1 MLWQIGVVVLVILLI
16 KNFLHHEQSSLS
28 KLPGPPKLPI
38 FGDALSFIWL
48 TQEQMFKKLV
58 QLQYLYGHRVVVKIF
73 NKYVLQL
80 YDPKDIEIIL
90 THTKNIAKNKPY
102 EFMTPWLGTGLLIS
116 SGSKWHKRRKIL
128 TPAFHFDV
136 LKSFARVFEESS
148 RVMVNELIQ
157 QLQNGHDVLNVMP
170 FISDFTL
177 STICET
183 AMGTNLNSD
192 KIDANRLEYKQ
203 SILDIG
209 TLIMIRLTRFW
220 LHPALIF
227 NNLPI
232 GKRFKKCLQD
242 NNSFTDRVIEERRKK
257 RRDTEVEVN
266 GGRRRM
272 MLLDLLLDAESKGEI
287 DLSGIKEEVNTFM
300 FEGHDTTAM
309 ALTFGLMLLADHE
322 EVQDLIHDECKSIF
336 GDSMRTATLSD
347 LAEMKYLEATIKEI
361 LRLYPSVPLI
371 GRTIEEDFM
380 LGDIKVTKG
389 VEVMLHIYDLHRR
402 EDLFPE
408 PEQFR
413 PERFL
418 SGEKMNF
425 TFIPFSA
432 GPRNCIGQRFAMQ
445 EMKYMLSEMVR
456 HFKLFPTVK
465 NFKPTMKV
473 DLVLR
478 TDDPIRIKLAL
489 R

>member
-1 MLWQIGVVVLVILLI
+1 MLWQIGVVVLIILLI
-16 KNFLHHEQSSLS
+16 KYLLRHEHSSLT
-28 KLPGPPKLPI
+28 KLPGPPRLPI
-38 FGDALSFIWL
+38 FGNTLSIAWL
-48 TQEQMFKKLV
+48 TQEQMFERMV
-58 QLQYLYGHRVVVKIF
+58 ELQYLYGHRVVVKVF
-73 NKYVLQL
+73 NKYVLHL
-80 YDPKDIEIIL
+80 FNPRDIEVVL
-90 THTKNIAKNKPY
+90 THTKNITKNKPY
-102 EFMTPWLGTGLLIS
+102 EFMKPWLGTGLLIS

-136 LKSFARVFEESS
+136 LKSFARVFVESS
-148 RVMVNELIQ
+148 RLMVNELIQ
-157 QLQNGHDVLNVMP
+157 QLQNEKDVLNVLP

-183 AMGTNLNSD
+183 AMGTNLNSVE
-192 KIDANRLEYKQ
+192 IDETKLEYKQ

-209 TLIMIRLTRFW
+209 TLIMMRLTRFW
-220 LHPALIF
+220 LHPDIIF

-232 GKRFKKCLQD
+232 GKRFKKCLED

-322 EVQDLIHDECKSIF
+322 EVQDRIHEECKSIF
-336 GDSMRTATLSD
+336 GDSMRTANLSD

-361 LRLYPSVPLI
+361 LRLYPSVPII
-371 GRTIEEDFM
+371 GRMIEEDFM
-380 LGDIKVTKG
+380 LDDIQVTKG
-389 VEVMLHIYDLHRR
+389 NEVVLHIYDLHRR

-425 TFIPFSA
+425 TYVPFSA

-445 EMKYMLSEMVR
+445 EMKYMLSEMIR

-465 NFKPTMKV
+465 NFKPTMKA

-478 TDDPIRIKLAL
+478 TDDPVRIKFAL